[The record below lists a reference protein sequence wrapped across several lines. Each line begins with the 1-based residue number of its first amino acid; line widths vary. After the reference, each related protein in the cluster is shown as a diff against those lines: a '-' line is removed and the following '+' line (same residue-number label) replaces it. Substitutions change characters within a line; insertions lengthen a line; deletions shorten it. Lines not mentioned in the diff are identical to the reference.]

1 MVVVTTAFLLTA
13 THAVT
18 SLWRLIDR
26 HTDRHTDRQV
36 ERQTERARETKLMAT
51 VRRTIDDNLQ
61 SPKTG
66 SSIPITVDVHCRSYI
81 CVSIA
86 SAHDVAFTLYRRR
99 RPDSSMDFHRKL
111 DVQRWMSVFRNVP
124 LPRFYSPYLGEY
136 LSPFTLL
143 WLYNNV
149 HYWIYI
155 MSLEWMNERMNEWKL

>member
-86 SAHDVAFTLYRRR
+86 SAHDVAFTLYIDAVVQIRRWT
-99 RPDSSMDFHRKL
+99 SIEN
-111 DVQRWMSVFRNVP
+111 WMYNAEWAFLEMYHCLASIHPTLVNIWVHSHYYDYIIMFTI
-124 LPRFYSPYLGEY
+124 EY
-136 LSPFTLL
+136 ILCL
-143 WLYNNV
+143 
-149 HYWIYI
+149 
-155 MSLEWMNERMNEWKL
+155 